1 MSGHRSTPTE
11 LSASNRWSATA
22 GNGPPDLSIV
32 VPAYNS
38 AAYIART
45 VEELLRFFKETG
57 QRGEIVVVDDGSTD
71 DTYMAAAISPDVRV
85 VRLKRN
91 RGKGAALRAGMA
103 RAGGNI
109 RAFTDA
115 DLPYGTHPLAMAI
128 TYINDRGFHAVVGDR
143 TLPGSTYVPVGRMRG
158 LVSDIASFAFRTL
171 VTGGIYDTQCGIKVF
186 RGDVA
191 AELFT
196 MSRVAGF
203 AIDVELIYL
212 LLKYRLDIKRMPVQL
227 HNSGPSSVRVIRD
240 SLAAAREIL
249 AIRRSWVLGRYRSRY
264 LVACLAADIE
274 RDGRSWPARHGI
286 RTPDL
291 KATDPDAQATGFGS
305 GMTSER
311 TPVA

>member
-1 MSGHRSTPTE
+1 MSINRERE
-11 LSASNRWSATA
+11 LAASSRLSVRA
-22 GNGPPDLSIV
+22 GFGAPDLSIV

-38 AAYIART
+38 AGYIAHT
-45 VEELLRFFKETG
+45 VEELLRFLEETG

-71 DTYMAAAISPDVRV
+71 DTHKAAAISPEVRV

-91 RGKGAALRAGMA
+91 RGKGAALRAGMTRA
-103 RAGGNI
+103 RGKI

-115 DLPYGTHPLAMAI
+115 DLPYGTRPLWMAI

-143 TLPGSTYVPVGRMRG
+143 TLPGSSYVPVGRVRG
-158 LVSDIASFAFRTL
+158 IVSSVASFAFRTL

-191 AELFT
+191 AELFA
-196 MSRVAGF
+196 MSRVDGF

-212 LLKYRLDIKRMPVQL
+212 LLKYRFDVKRMPVQL

-240 SLAAAREIL
+240 SLVAAREIL
-249 AIRRSWVLGRYRSRY
+249 AIRRSWVRGRYRSSY
-264 LVACLAADIE
+264 LVSCLAADIE
-274 RDGRSWPARHGI
+274 RDGASWPEADDVH
-286 RTPDL
+286 TPYTWPTDPDR
-291 KATDPDAQATGFGS
+291 KATDFGS
-305 GMTSER
+305 DMTSER